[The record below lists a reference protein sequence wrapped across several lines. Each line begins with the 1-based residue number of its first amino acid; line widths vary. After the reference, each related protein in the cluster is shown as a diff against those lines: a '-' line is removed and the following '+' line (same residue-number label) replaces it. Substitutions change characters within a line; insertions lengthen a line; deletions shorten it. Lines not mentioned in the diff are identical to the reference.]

1 MFKIS
6 FILLIFISF
15 ISFIS
20 NSKDHRSVL
29 NASGGTS
36 TLKTIDKS
44 YRVQYSIGQQGHI
57 GKIKSMI
64 VNVRQ
69 GFIQPP
75 NFIEKNS
82 ILDNILKVKI
92 SPNPFREALDVVF
105 SEEIKNKIKV
115 KIYDLMGKLVFDDE
129 LPIKTQHK
137 IYLNSIPDSQFI
149 LRLESKEKYFQT
161 KIIKRK

>member
-15 ISFIS
+15 LSK
-20 NSKDHRSVL
+20 SKDHRSVL

-44 YRVQYSIGQQGHI
+44 YRVQYSIGQQGPI

-75 NFIEKNS
+75 RLIEKNS

-149 LRLESKEKYFQT
+149 LRLEGKEKYFQT

>member
-1 MFKIS
+1 MFKII
-6 FILLIFISF
+6 FIILIFVSF
-15 ISFIS
+15 NS
-20 NSKDHRSVL
+20 NSNDYRSVL
-29 NASGGTS
+29 NVSGGTS

-44 YRVQYSIGQQGHI
+44 YRVQYSIGQQGPI
-57 GKIKSMI
+57 GKIKSMM
-64 VNVRQ
+64 VNARQ

-75 NFIEKNS
+75 KFVETNS
-82 ILDNILKVKI
+82 IIDNLLKVKI
-92 SPNPFREALDVVF
+92 SPNPFREALDIVF

-129 LPIKTQHK
+129 LPIKTEHK

-149 LRLESKEKYFQT
+149 LRIESKEKYFQT

>member
-1 MFKIS
+1 MFKII
-6 FILLIFISF
+6 FIILIFVSF
-15 ISFIS
+15 NS
-20 NSKDHRSVL
+20 NSNDYRSVL
-29 NASGGTS
+29 NVSGGTS

-44 YRVQYSIGQQGHI
+44 YRVQYSIGQQGPI
-57 GKIKSMI
+57 GKIKSMM
-64 VNVRQ
+64 VNARQ

-75 NFIEKNS
+75 KFVETKS
-82 ILDNILKVKI
+82 IIDNLLKVKI
-92 SPNPFREALDVVF
+92 SPNPFREALDIVF

-129 LPIKTQHK
+129 LPIKTEHK

-149 LRLESKEKYFQT
+149 LRIESKEKYFQT

>member
-6 FILLIFISF
+6 FIILIFISF
-15 ISFIS
+15 LS

-44 YRVQYSIGQQGHI
+44 YRVQYSIGQQGPI

-149 LRLESKEKYFQT
+149 LRLESKQKYFQT

>member
-6 FILLIFISF
+6 FIILIFISF
-15 ISFIS
+15 LS

-44 YRVQYSIGQQGHI
+44 YRVQYSIGQQGPI

-75 NFIEKNS
+75 RSIEKNL

-149 LRLESKEKYFQT
+149 LRLEGKEKYFQT

>member
-1 MFKIS
+1 MFKII
-6 FILLIFISF
+6 FIILIFVSF
-15 ISFIS
+15 NS
-20 NSKDHRSVL
+20 NSNGYRSVL
-29 NASGGTS
+29 NVSGGTS

-44 YRVQYSIGQQGHI
+44 YRVQYSIGQQGPI
-57 GKIKSMI
+57 GKIKSMM
-64 VNVRQ
+64 VNARQ

-75 NFIEKNS
+75 KFVETKS
-82 ILDNILKVKI
+82 IIDNLLKVKI
-92 SPNPFREALDVVF
+92 SPNPFREALDIVF

-129 LPIKTQHK
+129 LPIKTEHK

-149 LRLESKEKYFQT
+149 LRIESKEKYFQT